1 MGKPTLNR
9 ACITGD
15 ELDKGIGLG
24 IRTLYEV
31 AKTAYG
37 CKGGNVMIE
46 HRATSPTI
54 SHDGV
59 SNLEELEVE
68 DAIQDMAIKVVKQSS
83 KRTNETA
90 GDGTTLS
97 AILSYHLY
105 LWAKK
110 KIDNGAS
117 RVEVAKQIED
127 NVPLILDK
135 IDKMTTKKL
144 TPELLKGACI
154 ISAGDEG
161 LGELIYDVV
170 SEVGEYGGIN
180 ISYVGSL
187 GVSTNIVKGMYIPSG
202 YEDAKLINDL
212 DGNRSVL
219 ENTPV
224 IVLSSTITRQD
235 EIIPLLENIRTHNYQ
250 KSVFFADIA
259 GDALR
264 VLELNRNFDACVVKP
279 QSNSYEVLLKDVAL
293 YTGGKVYSGNPA
305 EYKLQEFAGMADSI
319 TITQRETTIL
329 GGKGDPKGIDK
340 VVKDLKDKLAKAE
353 PQDRAFLEGRIARL
367 TANVATIYVG
377 GASAVERG
385 EVKLRVDDAV
395 CAAKSALAGGVVPG
409 GGVCLRDIGDKLSIP
424 YLWEPYR
431 DLLKNSGLQDDNFAE
446 GVGYN
451 LKTGEADDML
461 KQHIIDPAIVIREA
475 VINSHSVISKLITT
489 QMALAYE
496 DREWQY

>member
-9 ACITGD
+9 ACITGE
-15 ELDKGIGLG
+15 ELDKGIGRG

-46 HRATSPTI
+46 HRATAPTI

-68 DAIQDMAIKVVKQSS
+68 DAVQDMAIKVVKQSS
-83 KRTNETA
+83 RRTNETA

-105 LWAKK
+105 QWAKVQ
-110 KIDNGAS
+110 IDNGAS

-127 NVPLILDK
+127 NVPLILHW
-135 IDKMTTKKL
+135 IDEMTTRKL

-170 SEVGEYGGIN
+170 SEVGEFGGIN
-180 ISYVGSL
+180 VSYVGSL

-250 KSVFFADIA
+250 KAVFFADIA

-329 GGKGDPKGIDK
+329 GGKGDPKEIDK

-353 PQDRAFLEGRIARL
+353 PQDRAFLEARIARL

-409 GGVCLRDIGDKLSIP
+409 GGVCLRDIADQLNIP
-424 YLWEPYR
+424 YLSGPYK
-431 DLLKNSGLQDDNFAE
+431 DLLENSNLQPDNFAE

-451 LKTGEADDML
+451 LKTGEADSML
-461 KQHIIDPAIVIREA
+461 NQHIIDPAIVIKEA
-475 VINSHSVISKLITT
+475 VINSHSVIAKLITT
-489 QMALAYE
+489 QMALVYE
-496 DREWQY
+496 DREWAY